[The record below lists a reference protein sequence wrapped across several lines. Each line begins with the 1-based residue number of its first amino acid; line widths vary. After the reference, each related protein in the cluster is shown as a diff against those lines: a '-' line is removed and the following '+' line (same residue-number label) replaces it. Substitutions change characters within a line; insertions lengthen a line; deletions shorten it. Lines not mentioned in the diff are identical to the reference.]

1 MATRAIFGPNPEDL
15 FVKLGFA
22 SSLVPHFAFCNET
35 GGDTF
40 LVVVRWLPVA
50 GKPTFFIWGAR
61 EPEFGDGRRGGGG
74 FADIWSV
81 ELSFREDQI
90 LQCIGADESPL
101 AFL

>member
-1 MATRAIFGPNPEDL
+1 MKLEVTL
-15 FVKLGFA
+15 FWWWY
-22 SSLVPHFAFCNET
+22 
-35 GGDTF
+35 GGC
-40 LVVVRWLPVA
+40 RLPVNRH
-50 GKPTFFIWGAR
+50 FFIWGAR

-74 FADIWSV
+74 FTDIWSV